1 MRKYLTKLLFGAG
14 IGIISQFL
22 CGNFSLVNGETCY
35 AVELSSNCEAVY
47 GEETAVEILV
57 TFHDRSYYNSQVYLS
72 YHLEDKEGNT
82 VQYENERYP
91 LTVNENAQA
100 TVTVLLDYDSIS
112 LPTSEKEL
120 FLRFDLVDQ
129 ENLFWFSQR
138 EDISFA
144 GTTVPW
150 SIKGVRVFFLE
161 LRDEI
166 RSSPLIFMLNLV
178 AFIGFAGMA
187 LYIRAKRNA

>member
-1 MRKYLTKLLFGAG
+1 M
-14 IGIISQFL
+14 ISLFL
-22 CGNFSLVNGETCY
+22 CSNFSFVNGETYY
-35 AVELSSNCEAVY
+35 AVELSSDCEAVY

-57 TFHDRSYYNSQVYLS
+57 TFHDRTYYNSRVYLS
-72 YHLEDKEGNT
+72 YHLEDKEGNA
-82 VQYENERYP
+82 VQFENERYA
-91 LTVNENAQA
+91 LIIDENAQA
-100 TVTVLLDYDSIS
+100 AVTITLNYSDIS
-112 LPTSEKEL
+112 LLTSEKEL
-120 FLRFDLVDQ
+120 FLRVDLVDE

-144 GTTVPW
+144 GITIPW

-178 AFIGFAGMA
+178 AFIGFACAA
-187 LYIRAKRNA
+187 LYIREKREA